1 MCNAA
6 VKGRERERKRKRG
19 IERGRERER
28 ERAPVGDIMFG
39 PTWSVAAVINSE
51 MPIHCGPF

>member
-6 VKGRERERKRKRG
+6 VKEKEKARDRKRERRS
-19 IERGRERER
+19 ER